1 MSKMKAFFRK
11 IGKAIKHFFLVG
23 ILNWFKNW
31 CKAKTALCIA
41 LALVI
46 AGGFLA
52 SMIQTDFFRVSIE
65 TKTIVVD
72 IEKSGNATSS
82 AVQQS
87 KETGVDTKSVADIYR
102 PKYANEENLVPMV
115 LVAPGIQ
122 RTKETQASFCI
133 ELVRRGYGVICL
145 DPYGQGE
152 STPSYEKQSATNE
165 GYGLFHWM
173 DYMHTDEGKEYFNW
187 VDYTRIGATGHSA
200 GGNGAQK
207 LAEREG
213 KNATDRGDAT
223 SRLAAVY
230 ITGYIRGWNWSNTKS
245 NIGISYSSKDEGA
258 YQNETALKKADIQA
272 KLDNGQSLSE
282 AEERWLTI
290 GNADMRYAPESIE
303 IVNYQLDRNGE
314 ALIDEVEVGASYGN
328 PYTYTYAVINNES
341 CLHAFQPYDSETLTN
356 MVSFFGYVFENYD
369 ENGVTQSG
377 IKDTN
382 QAWLWKEIGGGM
394 VLVGGFVFI
403 MALFVLL
410 LKTKAFKSLKKERPA
425 RTGDQKV
432 KGRIFFWLAF
442 AISAV
447 IAYFLYMVAVQ
458 KSVEWFPDAAGSV
471 QTWFFPQRFTNAI
484 MIWAVAN
491 GIIGVGIFFLT
502 WGIEYLIDYVR
513 AKKTNANV
521 VYDTANG
528 QLPLA
533 NNTTIGDVHASYK
546 SKLDPL
552 KLKGSDFWK
561 TPLLAAILILSFF
574 AIDGLCYAIFH
585 VDMRFFF
592 LSARFTLNGKA
603 ILAMA
608 MYLPLFFIFYMSN
621 SLRVNCSMRPSNW
634 PEWLSQVI
642 AVLGNTLGLVALV
655 VVQYAAF
662 GSTGVVGFTGE
673 VGPQWLFVNM
683 LFSIIPMMA
692 ALPLLNRWFFNKSGR
707 AWIGAMVVCAI
718 FIIMTGSGTTIY
730 YAL

>member
-1 MSKMKAFFRK
+1 
-11 IGKAIKHFFLVG
+11 
-23 ILNWFKNW
+23 
-31 CKAKTALCIA
+31 
-41 LALVI
+41 
-46 AGGFLA
+46 
-52 SMIQTDFFRVSIE
+52 
-65 TKTIVVD
+65 
-72 IEKSGNATSS
+72 
-82 AVQQS
+82 
-87 KETGVDTKSVADIYR
+87 
-102 PKYANEENLVPMV
+102 MV

-187 VDYTRIGATGHSA
+187 VDYTRIGATEHSA

-303 IVNYQLDRNGE
+303 IVNYQLDRSGE

-458 KSVEWFPDAAGSV
+458 KSVEWFPDAAASV

-502 WGIEYLIDYVR
+502 CGIEYLIDYVR

-521 VYDTANG
+521 VCDTANG
-528 QLPLA
+528 QL
-533 NNTTIGDVHASYK
+533 
-546 SKLDPL
+546 
-552 KLKGSDFWK
+552 
-561 TPLLAAILILSFF
+561 
-574 AIDGLCYAIFH
+574 
-585 VDMRFFF
+585 
-592 LSARFTLNGKA
+592 
-603 ILAMA
+603 
-608 MYLPLFFIFYMSN
+608 
-621 SLRVNCSMRPSNW
+621 
-634 PEWLSQVI
+634 QVI
-642 AVLGNTLGLVALV
+642 EFCE
-655 VVQYAAF
+655 Q
-662 GSTGVVGFTGE
+662 
-673 VGPQWLFVNM
+673 
-683 LFSIIPMMA
+683 
-692 ALPLLNRWFFNKSGR
+692 NKK
-707 AWIGAMVVCAI
+707 AYHIKN
-718 FIIMTGSGTTIY
+718 GTITE
-730 YAL
+730 

>member
-1 MSKMKAFFRK
+1 MNK
-11 IGKAIKHFFLVG
+11 IKSIFIKILEAIKNFFVVDVPK
-23 ILNWFKNW
+23 WFKNW

-41 LALVI
+41 LALVFV
-46 AGGFLA
+46 GGFLA
-52 SMIQTDFFRVSIE
+52 SMIQTDFFRVTIE
-65 TKTIVVD
+65 TKTIVVNL
-72 IEKSGNATSS
+72 EETGNATSS
-82 AVQQS
+82 AIQQAQ
-87 KETGVDTKSVADIYR
+87 KTGVKTKNVADIYK
-102 PKYANEENLVPMV
+102 PTYASASNPVPMI

-152 STPSYEKQSATNE
+152 STPSYETQSATNE

-173 DYMHTDEGKEYFNW
+173 DYMHTDEGREYFNW
-187 VDYTRIGATGHSA
+187 VDYSRIGATGHSA

-230 ITGYIRGWNWSNTKS
+230 ITGFIRGWNWTNTKS
-245 NIGISYSSKDEGA
+245 NIGISYSKNDEGA
-258 YQNETALKKADIQA
+258 YQNETATKKKSIKDKLADGA
-272 KLDNGQSLSE
+272 TLT
-282 AEERWLTI
+282 AEEEWWLTV
-290 GNADMRYAPESIE
+290 GNGDMRYAPESLE
-303 IVNYQLDRNGE
+303 IVNYQLARNGE
-314 ALIDEVEVGASYGN
+314 TLVDDVEISASYGN
-328 PYTYTYAVINNES
+328 PYTHTYAQVNNES
-341 CLHAFQPYDSETLTN
+341 CLHAFQPYDAETLTHL
-356 MVSFFGYVFENYD
+356 VSFFGYVFDNYD
-369 ENGVTQSG
+369 ANGVTQRG
-377 IKDTN
+377 LDDNN
-382 QAWLWKEIGGGM
+382 QVWLWKEIGGGM
-394 VLVGGFVFI
+394 VLAGGFVFI

-410 LKTKAFKSLKKERPA
+410 LKTKAFASLKKEMPA
-425 RTGDQKV
+425 RTGNQKV
-432 KGRIFFWLAF
+432 KGRIFFWVAF
-442 AISAV
+442 VISAI

-491 GIIGVGIFFLT
+491 GLIGIAIFFLT
-502 WGIEYLIDYVR
+502 WGLEYLIDYAR
-513 AKKTNANV
+513 AKRRAKIVSANL
-521 VYDTANG
+521 DSEP
-528 QLPLA
+528 LPSLSA
-533 NNTTIGDVHASYK
+533 PSISDVHASYK

-552 KLKGSDFWK
+552 KLSGSDYWK
-561 TPLLAAILILSFF
+561 TPLLVAILIISFF
-574 AIDGLCYAIFH
+574 ALDGLCYAIFH

-608 MYLPLFFIFYMSN
+608 MYLPFFFIFYMSN

-655 VVQYAAF
+655 VVQYVAF
-662 GSTGVVGFTGE
+662 ASTGVVGFTGE

-683 LFSIIPMMA
+683 LFSIIPMML
-692 ALPLLNRWFFNKSGR
+692 ALPLLNRWFFNHSGR
-707 AWIGAMVVCAI
+707 AWIGAMVICAI

>member
-1 MSKMKAFFRK
+1 MEKIKLFFK
-11 IGKAIKHFFLVG
+11 KVWQNIIKFFTMV
-23 ILNWFKNW
+23 IPNWFKNW
-31 CKAKTALCIA
+31 CKPKTALCVA
-41 LALVI
+41 LALVL

-52 SMIQTDFFRVSIE
+52 SMIQTDMFRVAIE
-65 TKTIVVD
+65 TKAIYVD
-72 IEKSGNATSS
+72 LEKTGNATAS
-82 AVQQS
+82 AIQQS
-87 KETGVDTKSVADIYR
+87 KDTGVSTKSVADVYK
-102 PKYANEENLVPMV
+102 PKYASAENPVPMV

-213 KNATDRGDAT
+213 KNASDRGDAT

-230 ITGYIRGWNWSNTKS
+230 ITGYIRDWNWNNTKS
-245 NIGISYSSKDEGA
+245 NIGISYSSNDEGA
-258 YQNETALKKADIQA
+258 YQNQTAKNKMAIQE
-272 KLDNGQSLSE
+272 KLDNGQTLT
-282 AEERWLTI
+282 ATEEWWLTV

-303 IVNYQLDRNGE
+303 IVNYQLTRNGE
-314 ALIDEVEVGASYGN
+314 TRVDEVEVGYGYGN
-328 PYTYTYAVINNES
+328 PYTNTYAIINNEK
-341 CLHAFQPYDSETLTN
+341 CLHAFQPYDTETLTN
-356 MVSFFGYVFENYD
+356 MVAFFGYVFDNYD
-369 ENGVTQSG
+369 ATGYLQRGLS
-377 IKDTN
+377 DSSHS
-382 QAWLWKEIGGGM
+382 WLFKEIGGGM
-394 VLVGGFVFI
+394 VLAGGFVFI
-403 MALFVLL
+403 MALFILL
-410 LKTKAFKSLKKERPA
+410 LNTRAFKSLKKEIPN

-432 KGRIFFWLAF
+432 KGRILFWITF
-442 AISAV
+442 VVGAI
-447 IAYFLYMVAVQ
+447 IAYLLYMVAVQ
-458 KSVEWFPDAAGSV
+458 ASVYWFPDASGSI
-471 QTWFFPQRFTNAI
+471 QTWVFPQRFTNAI

-491 GIIGVGIFFLT
+491 GLIGLAFFFLT
-502 WGIEYLIDYVR
+502 WGIEYAIDYR
-513 AKKTNANV
+513 KAKKTGAKV
-521 VYDTANG
+521 VSDSLND
-528 QLPLA
+528 LPLA
-533 NNTTIGDVHASYK
+533 NGNALADVHKSYN
-546 SKLDPL
+546 SKLDPI

-561 TPLLAAILILSFF
+561 TPILAGILILSFF
-574 AIDGLCYAIFH
+574 ALDGLCYAIFH

-608 MYLPLFFIFYMSN
+608 MYLPFFFIFYMSN
-621 SLRVNCSMRPSNW
+621 SLRVNCGMRPSNW
-634 PEWLSQVI
+634 PEWLSQLI
-642 AVLGNTLGLVALV
+642 SVLGNTLGLVALV
-655 VVQYAAF
+655 AVQYAPF
-662 GSTGVVGFTGE
+662 ISTGTIGFTGS

>member
-1 MSKMKAFFRK
+1 MKT
-11 IGKAIKHFFLVG
+11 FLNNVK
-23 ILNWFKNW
+23 NWFKNW
-31 CKAKTALCIA
+31 CKPKTALAVA
-41 LALVI
+41 LALVLV
-46 AGGFLA
+46 GGFLA
-52 SMIQTDFFRVSIE
+52 NMIQTDFFRVSIE

-72 IEKSGNATSS
+72 LEKTGNATSS
-82 AVQQS
+82 AIQQS
-87 KETGVDTKSVADIYR
+87 KESGVQTKSVADIYK
-102 PKYANEENLVPMV
+102 PKYASAENPVPMV

-133 ELVRRGYGVICL
+133 ELVRRGYGVICI

-173 DYMHTDEGKEYFNW
+173 DYMYTDEGKEYFDW
-187 VDYTRIGATGHSA
+187 VDYSRVGATGHSA

-213 KNATDRGDAT
+213 KNATDRGEAT

-230 ITGYIRGWNWSNTKS
+230 ITGYIRGWNWNTTKS

-258 YQNETALKKADIQA
+258 YQNETALKKKAIQE
-272 KLDNGQSLSE
+272 KLDKGQTIT
-282 AEERWLTI
+282 AEEEWWLTV

-303 IVNYQLDRNGE
+303 IVNYQLNRNGE
-314 ALIDEVEVGASYGN
+314 NSIDEVEIGVDYGN
-328 PYTYTYAVINNES
+328 PYTHSYAVINNEK
-341 CLHAFQPYDSETLTN
+341 CLHALQPYDSATLTH
-356 MVSFFGYVFENYD
+356 MVAFFGYVFENYD
-369 ENGVTQSG
+369 ENGTTQRG
-377 IKDTN
+377 LKDSSHS
-382 QAWLWKEIGGGM
+382 WLFKEIGGGM
-394 VLVGGFVFI
+394 VIVGGFTFI
-403 MALFVLL
+403 MALFLLL
-410 LKTKAFKSLKKERPA
+410 LKTKLFKSLKKEMPD

-432 KGRIFFWLAF
+432 KGRIFFWVAF
-442 AISAV
+442 VAGAV

-458 KSVEWFPDAAGSV
+458 KSVEWFPDASGSV
-471 QTWFFPQRFTNAI
+471 QTWKFPQRFTNAI

-491 GIIGVGIFFLT
+491 GLIGIAIFFLT
-502 WGIEYLIDYVR
+502 WGIEYAIDYCW
-513 AKKTNANV
+513 AKKLSSIV
-521 VYDTANG
+521 IRRDANG
-528 QLPLA
+528 E
-533 NNTTIGDVHASYK
+533 TFSVSTKEDVHKSYK
-546 SKLDPL
+546 SKLDPV

-592 LSARFTLNGKA
+592 ISARFTLNFKA

-608 MYLPLFFIFYMSN
+608 MYLPFFFIFYMSN

-634 PEWLSQVI
+634 PEWLSKVI
-642 AVLGNTLGLVALV
+642 AVLGNTLGLVALLI
-655 VVQYAAF
+655 VQYAPF
-662 GSTGVVGFTGE
+662 GSTGMVGFRGE

-692 ALPLLNRWFFNKSGR
+692 ALPLFNRWFFNKSGR
-707 AWIGAMVVCAI
+707 AWIGAMVICAI